1 MTDWEKIKERYLST
15 DITYTQ
21 LAEETGV
28 NNSTLRHKGKREDWD
43 GQRKRMREPDREER
57 MERVTVKLLERMERA
72 IDRNEEM
79 DSKEIKAMTGALKE
93 LRELKRDDDGEGGGG
108 KKLEVCFIGETEE
121 LSR

>member
-1 MTDWEKIKERYLST
+1 MTDWEQIKEKYLST
-15 DITYTQ
+15 DITYAK
-21 LAEETGV
+21 LADEEGI
-28 NNSTLRHKGKREDWD
+28 NQSTLRHRGKKEDWD
-43 GQRKRMREPDREER
+43 GLRKKLREPDREER

-93 LRELKRDDDGEGGGG
+93 LKELKLGDEGEGGG
-108 KKLEVCFIGETEE
+108 KKLEVCFIGEAEE